1 MTRRSCLRMMHA
13 IVCAVIGLS
22 SVAQARG
29 EETENPYIT
38 EEKATAP
45 ELAKKV
51 ATKSL
56 RTKHEAYSEVELQ
69 QYIPGQVE
77 GEVLK
82 DETVQTIIKEL
93 RQQHLDFYR
102 LRESTVFGTLPDAA
116 ARAATQ
122 QNLRKI
128 YMNKESRKLT
138 AQEKTQ
144 ALNKY
149 AYVQILCT
157 PRSGIR
163 AFDYGVTGAKLQEY
177 HQQSFFNVYSVEK
190 DSPADGKLLP
200 GDRIIGAFG
209 YLFPAN
215 EDPRIPAGYAIA
227 EAQTERKGGTLL
239 LNVIRGHGDPAFY
252 DPEVFKAASKA
263 GTSSQAKGPTQSA
276 GQTPGGFWESAPKPK
291 VIEVELDL
299 GVEGDYA
306 QSWPFNCEKSQ
317 NIFNKTVQYYL
328 DNYTEETVNTLFDP
342 FFLLSAD
349 SHAALD
355 LARRRLY
362 KLDATYSDYNGSS
375 WALGYGLTSL
385 GEYYLMTGDP
395 HMLDK
400 MLKGFVATLEDG
412 QSKSSGSWGHG
423 NPCGG
428 YGEVNQVGLNCF
440 MGLILSREC
449 GLPLDSAAFE
459 RSARFFGKG
468 LGCGLHYGNHTFSG
482 VLTNPGTVSDNGHNS
497 SCAINYALLNAPDL
511 AARSSELSAYAYRNR
526 IYGHAGRA
534 FPVGWGP
541 AGLNYVAKELR
552 EMSLNNQ
559 IWLYEIMRQRNG
571 SFSFP
576 VGAYKVGMGAMAS
589 MFAVPQK
596 KLRIYGAPKSIFSQT
611 PPTELKKAM
620 ELYALRDWDSF
631 EIELKRHE
639 GSSSR
644 NVAGFA
650 QALRAKYEYYVKE
663 HVTEVIKL
671 ARKNLEK
678 DPHTARNQIL
688 ALEVYYGQTTPEMVD
703 ILEQTKEAQ
712 PLPRPPGKGWV
723 RPESPLTCVAAETEW
738 TTLLPYETGPADTF
752 YTGNQEEY
760 FAFGDTWHQP
770 DFSSPK
776 MQALEG
782 DLSIDRS
789 DRKKNWTV
797 LRRVF
802 KVAQATLDKG
812 ITSLRFDIPRDAVGE
827 VYINGIRLAAFEGAG
842 RGQVTRTID
851 IPARGV
857 AALRGGENV
866 ASFVLNT
873 SGDKDGTVKVAMF
886 GAVKGGTETVE
897 PSLPSH
903 SSIYFRNGW
912 HPGLLEEL
920 NPAEFVAGKTP
931 EALAPYFCV
940 PDGAVATRI
949 AASIAGHGKETIPL
963 MKRMLKDKSPWMR
976 IGAWK
981 VLRALDT
988 NKMLTEEDKL
998 EILGIAADMIDD
1010 EDSWVMQH
1018 MADLVIAFGIE
1029 NASSRKIMLAMASC
1043 PTDAGTRAKALK
1055 AFDAYRG
1062 RGPLFKTWSK
1072 EIALQVAIAG
1082 GQYPFM
1088 NDAGLQGTAIVS
1100 VQSMAEGGGVEQIR
1114 DAAPMVATMLDEVS
1128 HNMRGMFSNG
1138 TIDRAGGYFSKVLDA
1153 ELEQRIPQLVPGMI
1167 KSWAKIPYT
1176 DWTGW
1181 PVARHKMR
1189 QAVYMISPSSA
1200 ATVAETAEWLENWLR
1215 TVSASDFKVMVGGNR
1230 DEGKA
1235 RDYVLGSI
1243 AEMRAWSECLGQLKG
1258 KDFDDDLFVKYSTS
1272 DNPHTRRMA
1281 VSAVLSD
1288 RVKDAAKAIE
1298 IAINVASRQEG
1309 SLPENYRF
1317 SWQVLTK
1324 FKEKPEVAA
1333 AFPALGK
1340 VLTEVATTNRDMQ
1353 SLFIIVD
1360 ALPVMKHWV
1369 KKDKSAL
1376 IESGAIEG
1384 MALAY
1389 LRSAYNGYWSGADKQ
1404 AAVFFKTEGLVDAE
1418 VGAVMLSAVKKT
1430 EEWLSSV
1437 SNSELTRLGYFR
1449 TNHDAMKKKIE
1460 SRMQEFKDMANKV
1473 K

>member
-1 MTRRSCLRMMHA
+1 MTYAFLFMGM
-13 IVCAVIGLS
+13 GLS
-22 SVAQARG
+22 LVAEAKG
-29 EETENPYIT
+29 VEAKHPYIS
-38 EEKATAP
+38 EGKATAP

-56 RTKHEAYSEVELQ
+56 RRKHEAYSEEELKK
-69 QYIPGQVE
+69 YIRGQVK

-82 DETVQTIIKEL
+82 DATVQKIISDL
-93 RQQHLDFYR
+93 RQQHLDFYQ
-102 LRESTVFGTLPDAA
+102 LEESTVFGRLPDAA

-122 QNLRKI
+122 QDLRKI
-128 YMNKESRKLT
+128 YMNRRSRKLSE
-138 AQEKTQ
+138 QDRRL
-144 ALNKY
+144 ALKKY
-149 AYVQILCT
+149 AFLQILCT

-163 AFDYGVTGAKLQEY
+163 AFDYGVTGARLQEY

-200 GDRIIGAFG
+200 GDRIVGAFG

-227 EAQTERKGGTLL
+227 EAQTERKGGTLV

-252 DPEVFKAASKA
+252 DPKVVAAANKA
-263 GTSSQAKGPTQSA
+263 GKAPKGGGGGSQSS
-276 GQTPGGFWESAPKPK
+276 GQTPAEFWQTNPKPK
-291 VIEVELDL
+291 LIEVELEL

-306 QSWPFNCEKSQ
+306 QSWPFNCKKSQ
-317 NIFNKTVQYYL
+317 NIFNKTVQCYL
-328 DNYTEETVNTLFDP
+328 DNYTEGAVNNLFDP

-362 KLDATYSDYNGSS
+362 GLDAPYTDYKGSS
-375 WALGYGLTSL
+375 WQLGYGLTSL
-385 GEYYLMTGDP
+385 AEYYLITGDP

-412 QSKSSGSWGHG
+412 QSKSSGSWGHS

-482 VLTNPGTVSDNGHNS
+482 VLTKNSSAADNGHNS
-497 SCAINYALLNAPDL
+497 TVAINYALLDAPDL

-526 IYGHAGRA
+526 IYGHAGRV
-534 FPVGWGP
+534 FPTGWGP
-541 AGLNYVAKELR
+541 AGLIYIENELR

-559 IWLYEIMRQRNG
+559 IWLYEIMRQRDG

-576 VGAYKVGMGAMAS
+576 VGGFNTVGAMAS
-589 MFAVPQK
+589 IFAVPQK
-596 KLRIYGAPKSIFSQT
+596 KLRIYGAPKSVFSQT

-620 ELYALRDWDSF
+620 ELYALRDWDNF
-631 EIELKRHE
+631 ESELKKHE
-639 GSSSR
+639 GSSSKK
-644 NVAGFA
+644 VADFA

-663 HVTEVIKL
+663 HVAEVVKL
-671 ARKNLEK
+671 ARKNLKK
-678 DPHTARNQIL
+678 DPLTARNQIL
-688 ALEVYYGQTTPEMVD
+688 ALEIYYGQTTPEMAD
-703 ILEQTKEAQ
+703 ILEKTKEAQ
-712 PLPRPPGKGWV
+712 PLAKPSKPGNS
-723 RPESPLTCVAAETEW
+723 RPEFPLTYVAAETEW
-738 TTLLPYETGPADTF
+738 TTLLPYETSAADTH
-752 YTGNQEEY
+752 YTSNQEDY
-760 FAFGDTWHQP
+760 FAFDDTWHQP
-770 DFSSPK
+770 GFSSPK
-776 MQALEG
+776 MQALDG
-782 DLSIDRS
+782 VLSIGRTDRS
-789 DRKKNWTV
+789 KNWTI

-802 KVAQATLDKG
+802 KVPQATLDKG

-842 RGQVTRTID
+842 KGPAARTID
-851 IPARGV
+851 IPARGARAV
-857 AALRGGENV
+857 RAGENV

-873 SGDKDGTVKVAMF
+873 SGSGGDWRKGEPGMVKVAMF
-886 GAVKGGTETVE
+886 GSVKGGTEKVE

-912 HPGLLEEL
+912 HPKLLEEL

-931 EALAPYFCV
+931 EELAPYFCV

-949 AASIAGHGKETIPL
+949 AAAIASHGKEIISL
-963 MKRMLKDKSPWMR
+963 MKKMLKDKSPWMR

-988 NKMLTEEDKL
+988 NSMLTEEDKL

-1029 NASSRKIMLAMASC
+1029 NDASRKIMLAIASC
-1043 PTDAGTRAKALK
+1043 PTDAGTRAKAIK

-1088 NDAGLQGTAIVS
+1088 NDAGLQGTTVS
-1100 VQSMAEGGGVEQIR
+1100 TVMSIAERDEVDNIR
-1114 DAAPMVATMLDEVS
+1114 DAAPMVAKMLDEVS
-1128 HNMRGMFSNG
+1128 HKMRGMFTNG
-1138 TIDRAGGYFSKVLDA
+1138 PIDRGGDYLSRVLDA
-1153 ELEQRIPQLVPGMI
+1153 ELEKSIPQLVPGMI

-1189 QAVYMISPSSA
+1189 KAVYMISPSSA
-1200 ATVAETAEWLENWLR
+1200 ARVAETADWLENWLK
-1215 TVSASDFKVMVGGNR
+1215 TVSVSDFQVMVSGNR
-1230 DEGKA
+1230 DEGKG
-1235 RDYVLGSI
+1235 REYVLGSI
-1243 AEMRAWSECLGQLKG
+1243 AEMRAWAECLEQLKG

-1272 DNPHTRRMA
+1272 DNPHARRMA

-1288 RVKDAAKAIE
+1288 RVKDPAKAIQ
-1298 IAINVASRQEG
+1298 IATNVASKQEG
-1309 SLPENYRF
+1309 SVPENYRL
-1317 SWQVLTK
+1317 SWQVLDK
-1324 FKEKPEVAA
+1324 YKDRPEVAA
-1333 AFPALGK
+1333 AFPAMGK
-1340 VLTEVATTNRDMQ
+1340 VLAEVATTNRDQQ

-1376 IESGAIEG
+1376 LESGALEG

-1389 LRSAYNGYWSGADKQ
+1389 LRSAFNHYWSGADKQ
-1404 AAVFFKTEGLVDAE
+1404 AEAFFKTKGLVDAE
-1418 VGAVMLSAVKKT
+1418 VAAAMLSAVKKT

-1437 SNSELTRLGYFR
+1437 SKSELTRLGYFR
-1449 TNHDAMKKKIE
+1449 TKPDAMKKKIE
-1460 SRMQEFKDMANKV
+1460 SRMREFERMANKAE
-1473 K
+1473 